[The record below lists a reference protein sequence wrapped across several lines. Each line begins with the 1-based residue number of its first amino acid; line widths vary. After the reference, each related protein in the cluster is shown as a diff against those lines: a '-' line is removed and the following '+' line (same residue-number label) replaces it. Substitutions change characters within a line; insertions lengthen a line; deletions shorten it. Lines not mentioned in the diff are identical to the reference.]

1 MPIIRSTDA
10 PTFTMGHATF
20 TGFAAPSRGA
30 KETCVWR
37 TRLQPGAAP
46 AEHSFSN
53 EEVLVA
59 VAGAAVAS
67 LDGVEHHIAAGDAVI
82 VPAGTLFSLANPHGE
97 PFEAIVAL
105 PVGAVAYMGG
115 EELVPPP
122 AR

>member
-1 MPIIRSTDA
+1 MAHPPPARRGTGRALVQQRRSA
-10 PTFTMGHATF
+10 GR
-20 TGFAAPSRGA
+20 RG
-30 KETCVWR
+30 
-37 TRLQPGAAP
+37 
-46 AEHSFSN
+46 
-53 EEVLVA
+53 
-59 VAGAAVAS
+59 GAAVAS